1 MTRVHRRLGRG
12 FTLVEL
18 VITLTLVAIVGTVT
32 VNVMLSQ
39 SRHVQQAAEQIR
51 VHEALRQSSEIL
63 SADLRGLAPAQG
75 DLADFTGNSLTVR
88 ATVGSGIVCSVNG
101 SASVDLVPQEA
112 ALAPMTYFV
121 DSPVVG
127 DTLQLLRLSDNS
139 WQAMPITGVS
149 SGTSACPA
157 SSSVFVTA
165 ADAAKS
171 RLRLTTTLPTGVA
184 AGDVVRVTRPVRYTV
199 TQQGSG
205 IWYLT
210 RSEYRSG
217 AWSSAVAAGPFRPVS
232 GSTATG
238 GLGVT
243 VFDDAGAAL
252 GTADRTRAARV
263 ALVLRGL
270 GRATSAVSGQYAAA
284 SADSLVIAV
293 ALRNR

>member
-1 MTRVHRRLGRG
+1 VTRVHRRPRRG

-18 VITLTLVAIVGTVT
+18 VITLTLVGIVGTVT

-39 SRHVQQAAEQIR
+39 SRHVQQATEQIR
-51 VHEALRQSSEIL
+51 VREALRQSSEIL

-88 ATVGSGIVCSVNG
+88 ATVGSGIVCAVNG
-101 SASVDLVPQEA
+101 SASVDLVPPDA
-112 ALAPMTYFV
+112 AIAPMTYFV

-157 SSSVFVTA
+157 TSSVFVTA
-165 ADAAKS
+165 ADAAKA
-171 RLRLTTTLPTGVA
+171 RPRLTAAIPAGVA

-199 TQQGSG
+199 TRQGSG

-217 AWSSAVAAGPFRPVS
+217 AWSSAVAAGPFRSVS
-232 GSTATG
+232 GTEATG

-243 VFDDAGAAL
+243 VYDDAGVAL
-252 GTADRTRAARV
+252 ATADRTRAARV

-270 GRATSAVSGQYAAA
+270 GRATSAPSGQYAYA
-284 SADSLVIAV
+284 SADSLVISV

>member
-1 MTRVHRRLGRG
+1 MTRAHRRLGRG

-18 VITLTLVAIVGTVT
+18 VITLTLVAIVGPVII
-32 VNVMLSQ
+32 NVMLSQ
-39 SRHVQQAAEQIR
+39 SRHVQQASEQVR
-51 VHEALRQSSEIL
+51 VREALRQSSELL
-63 SADLRGLAPAQG
+63 SADLRGLAPSLG
-75 DLADFTGNSLTVR
+75 DLADFTGNSLTLR
-88 ATVGSGIVCSVNG
+88 ATIGSGIVCAVNG

-112 ALAPMTYFV
+112 AVAPMTYFV
-121 DSPVVG
+121 DAPVVG
-127 DTLQLLRLSDNS
+127 DTVQLLRLSDNS
-139 WQAMPITGVS
+139 WQAIPITGVS
-149 SGTSACPA
+149 SGTSACPV
-157 SSSVFVTA
+157 SSSAFASV

-171 RLRLTTTLPTGVA
+171 RLRLTATLPTGVA

-217 AWSSAVAAGPFRPVS
+217 GWSSAVAAGPFRPVS
-232 GSTATG
+232 GSAATG
-238 GLGVT
+238 GLGVS
-243 VFDDAGAAL
+243 VFDDAGVAL

-270 GRATSAVSGQYAAA
+270 GRATSAVSGQYAQAA
-284 SADSLVIAV
+284 ADSLVISV